1 MAYYYGG
8 CGPLL
13 TVPMQKL
20 NVPKPSAKL
29 LEYEGVEDIK
39 KPKRSDRV
47 MSPHI
52 PHVPLNFLI
61 KLLYLKAETI
71 LFKVSLVKKYNR
83 VLPLHGITSQSLKKF
98 DFSFVLFVLQLFVCL
113 TDEQIF
119 WGSSPFCA
127 SGKKVILNNLSYL
140 LGLTVIFFSEL

>member
-20 NVPKPSAKL
+20 NVPKPSARL

-39 KPKRSDRV
+39 KPKRSD
-47 MSPHI
+47 SDEPPHATCSTK
-52 PHVPLNFLI
+52 FLI

>member
-39 KPKRSDRV
+39 KPKRSD
-47 MSPHI
+47 SDEPPHTTCSTKFF
-52 PHVPLNFLI
+52 NQTF
-61 KLLYLKAETI
+61 I
-71 LFKVSLVKKYNR
+71 LES
-83 VLPLHGITSQSLKKF
+83 
-98 DFSFVLFVLQLFVCL
+98 
-113 TDEQIF
+113 
-119 WGSSPFCA
+119 
-127 SGKKVILNNLSYL
+127 
-140 LGLTVIFFSEL
+140 